1 MKKNELMNG
10 DVVVLSSGSVAVV
23 ISSGEE
29 AYLMFQNSGFEFLDD
44 YYSDDL
50 VCEDFDDAIMKVFR
64 SNGGFGF
71 DAINEESPIW
81 ERNDAWIRSAAEECT
96 TSQPQMDKQEDFID
110 VIAQQFYGNC
120 TYTSIRREDVDCF
133 LKGIVSP
140 ELFSRDN
147 VAVNKKIVRIP
158 RWENV
163 AIVYDQMQ
171 EDRYVQVEFPALLA
185 QKGKHYRQRWGEELP
200 MQVTCE
206 IPEIGF
212 KIHTRCFACRID
224 EAGNFQSLRPEDSTP
239 VIMCF
244 AR

>member
-1 MKKNELMNG
+1 MKKNKLMNG

-23 ISSGEE
+23 IGSGED

-44 YYSDDL
+44 YYNDDL

-71 DAINEESPIW
+71 DAINEEAPIW
-81 ERNDAWIRSAAEECT
+81 ERNDAWVRPTVEEHT
-96 TSQPQMDKQEDFID
+96 PAQPQPDKREDLID
-110 VIAQQFYGNC
+110 VIAQQLYGNC
-120 TYTSIRREDVDCF
+120 TYTSIRRTDVDFF
-133 LKGIVSP
+133 LKGIISS
-140 ELFSRDN
+140 ELFCSED
-147 VAVNKKIVRIP
+147 VAVDRRVVRIP
-158 RWENV
+158 GFDNL
-163 AIVYDQMQ
+163 AIVYDQIQ

-185 QKGKHYRQRWGEELP
+185 QKGEHYRQRWGEELP
-200 MQVTCE
+200 MQVSCK
-206 IPEIGF
+206 IPQIGF
-212 KIHTRCFACRID
+212 EIHTRCFACRVD

>member
-10 DVVVLSSGSVAVV
+10 DVVVLSSSSVAVV
-23 ISSGEE
+23 IGSGED

-44 YYSDDL
+44 YYNDNL
-50 VCEDFDDAIMKVFR
+50 ICEDFDDSIMKVFR

-81 ERNDAWIRSAAEECT
+81 ERNDAWVRPTVEEHT
-96 TSQPQMDKQEDFID
+96 PVQPQTDKREDLID

-120 TYTSIRREDVDCF
+120 TYTSIRRDDVDFF
-133 LKGIVSP
+133 LKGIISS
-140 ELFSRDN
+140 ELFCSED
-147 VAVNKKIVRIP
+147 VAVDRRIVRIP
-158 RWENV
+158 GFDNL
-163 AIVYDQMQ
+163 AIVYDQIQ

-185 QKGKHYRQRWGEELP
+185 QKGEHYRQRWGEELP
-200 MQVTCE
+200 MQVSCK
-206 IPEIGF
+206 IPQLGF
-212 KIHTRCFACRID
+212 EIHTRCFACRID
-224 EAGNFQSLRPEDSTP
+224 EAGNFQSLRLEDSTP